1 MYFCVSFPQSWSL
14 SCVVLFL
21 SRRYLKCH
29 YLCSHVSSKRLTK
42 SLRVWPVSHCVHFS
56 YSLAHL
62 TRILLPFCI
71 FLFYLV
77 SVFYAAFSFC
87 SHCGVLS
94 LHPLS
99 FCFSSQ
105 PSWRDYLPLGN
116 DFILPPEKP
125 TPSPSASLLIQSGSW
140 EQETVSSFSS
150 FQNILGHSYTA
161 GIKAGTHQKH
171 PNWEEQPWSFSALG
185 SCYHLCL
192 WVMCISSFPVCCSFS
207 RLSKESCSL
216 PNFLNSR

>member
-1 MYFCVSFPQSWSL
+1 MSLPVFPCVFQKADKIPPCMACVPLCPFLIQLSSPHPYTTALLHFSVL
-14 SCVVLFL
+14 SC
-21 SRRYLKCH
+21 
-29 YLCSHVSSKRLTK
+29 LC
-42 SLRVWPVSHCVHFS
+42 
-56 YSLAHL
+56 
-62 TRILLPFCI
+62 
-71 FLFYLV
+71 
-77 SVFYAAFSFC
+77 FYAAFSFC
-87 SHCGVLS
+87 AHCGVLS

-140 EQETVSSFSS
+140 EQETLSSFSS